1 MIGCGKLC
9 GKVLFCCGKACGK
22 FVESCGKQKTSLG
35 GRLVGVGPVSRP
47 EIKPI
52 LDGSVLF
59 YESVR

>member
-1 MIGCGKLC
+1 MI
-9 GKVLFCCGKACGK
+9 FD
-22 FVESCGKQKTSLG
+22 G
-35 GRLVGVGPVSRP
+35 GRERLPLSHADRVTAPLTRGAKTPPKELVGVGPVSRP